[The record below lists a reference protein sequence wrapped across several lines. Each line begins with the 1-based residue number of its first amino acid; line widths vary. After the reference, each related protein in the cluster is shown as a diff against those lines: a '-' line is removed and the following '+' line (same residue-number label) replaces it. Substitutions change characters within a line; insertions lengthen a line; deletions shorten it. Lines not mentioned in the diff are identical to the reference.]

1 MALKDKKNKASKH
14 KPYYEPIGDEIEV
27 FSSAYT
33 NKLPIL
39 LKGPTGCGKT
49 RFVEFMAWK
58 LKQRLI
64 TVACHDDLTSSDLIG
79 RYLVK
84 GGQTEWIDGPLTEAV
99 RNGHICYLDE
109 IVEAKRYYSSYSP
122 IV

>member
-1 MALKDKKNKASKH
+1 MGLDGSNRSSDMEIVLMALKDKKIKH
-14 KPYYEPIGDEIEV
+14 LNINLYHEPIGDEIEV

-39 LKGPTGCGKT
+39 LQRSDGMRKT

-64 TVACHDDLTSSDLIG
+64 HCSL
-79 RYLVK
+79 
-84 GGQTEWIDGPLTEAV
+84 P
-99 RNGHICYLDE
+99 
-109 IVEAKRYYSSYSP
+109 
-122 IV
+122 

>member
-39 LKGPTGCGKT
+39 LKGPTDAET
-49 RFVEFMAWK
+49 RFVEFMAWETK
-58 LKQRLI
+58 TK
-64 TVACHDDLTSSDLIG
+64 
-79 RYLVK
+79 
-84 GGQTEWIDGPLTEAV
+84 IDHCSLP
-99 RNGHICYLDE
+99 
-109 IVEAKRYYSSYSP
+109 
-122 IV
+122 